1 MELIYRGTTFNYDPA
16 ERAVPHPAQRTFES
30 PYELIYRGTTY
41 RIDPT
46 VIPETDVE
54 PVVYELNY
62 RGTTYQMNRNEQGKI
77 TAITSSAHSSQ
88 HGTLQDANQAKN
100 RSLVCE
106 ENSTPIQ
113 L

>member
-16 ERAVPHPAQRTFES
+16 ERAASRLAQRTDRS
-30 PYELIYRGTTY
+30 PYELTYRGRTY

-62 RGTTYQMNRNEQGKI
+62 RGTTYQVNRNEQGKI
-77 TAITSSAHSSQ
+77 TAISSSAHSSQ
-88 HGTLQDANQAKN
+88 HRTLQDANQTRN
-100 RSLVCE
+100 RSFVCE
-106 ENSTPIQ
+106 ENNTPIQ

>member
-16 ERAVPHPAQRTFES
+16 ERSVPRPAQRNFES
-30 PYELIYRGTTY
+30 PYELIYRGNTY

-46 VIPETDVE
+46 VIPETSVE

-62 RGTTYQMNRNEQGKI
+62 RGTAYQVRRNEQGRVTTI
-77 TAITSSAHSSQ
+77 ASSAHSFQ

-100 RSLVCE
+100 RSFVCE
-106 ENSTPIQ
+106 ENKTPIQ
-113 L
+113 R